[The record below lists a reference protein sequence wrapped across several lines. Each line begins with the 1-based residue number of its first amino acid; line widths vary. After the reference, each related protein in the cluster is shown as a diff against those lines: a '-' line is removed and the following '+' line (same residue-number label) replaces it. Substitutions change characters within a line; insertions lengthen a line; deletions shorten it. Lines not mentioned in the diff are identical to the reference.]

1 MKVERMF
8 AIVVFLLHKRIV
20 TADELAERLEVSK
33 RTIYRDID
41 SLCAAGIPIVSHLG
55 KNGGF
60 TLADRYQLN
69 KLTFSDTE
77 KKLVMDGITLGNEL
91 FEEQQLA
98 NLQQKLALFQEE
110 YDISFTLSNA
120 TLHRNIIEQQT
131 KNKIQQLLAFI
142 ENEQAIEISYV
153 AQNGHFTTRTVL
165 PIKLHL
171 QNGSWYAEA
180 FCQLREAYRFFK
192 LTRIRTMETIEA
204 TIKQPLL
211 VSTTERPVEL
221 EQIILQFGLSEHGKL
236 YDFFTEGELA
246 IHSEHIIAKF
256 HYDITNDILPFI
268 RMFGS
273 KVKILAP
280 AWLQQKHLEEIK
292 KILES

>member
-1 MKVERMF
+1 MKIERMF

-20 TADELAERLEVSK
+20 SAEELAEKLEVSK

-60 TLADRYQLN
+60 TLADRYQLD

-98 NLQQKLALFQEE
+98 NLQHKLALFQEE
-110 YDISFTLSNA
+110 HHASFTLSNA
-120 TLHRNIIEQQT
+120 TLHRDIIEQQT
-131 KNKIQQLLAFI
+131 KNKIQQLLTFI
-142 ENEQAIEISYV
+142 QHEQAIEISYV
-153 AQNGHFTTRTVL
+153 AQNGHFTTRTIL

-171 QNGSWYAEA
+171 QNGSWYVEA
-180 FCQLREAYRFFK
+180 FCQMREAYRFFK
-192 LTRIRTMETIEA
+192 LTRIRAMEAVEVNIN
-204 TIKQPLL
+204 QPLPTP
-211 VSTTERPVEL
+211 TTERPVKL
-221 EQIILQFGLSEHGKL
+221 EQVVLQFTLSEHGKL
-236 YDFFTEGELA
+236 YDFFTEEELF
-246 IHSEHIIAKF
+246 IGPEHIVATF
-256 HYDITNDILPFI
+256 YYDITNDILPFI

-280 AWLQQKHLEEIK
+280 TWLQEKHLEEIK